1 MTVANHSEK
10 ITRLRVL
17 LAKKGISQKEL
28 AEMSGLETYQVSQ
41 ICSGKKTNITLT
53 TAKRIAYSLDVSL
66 DEAFG
71 DDMDETDN

>member
-1 MTVANHSEK
+1 MAVSNYSEK

-17 LAKKGISQKEL
+17 LAKKGITQKQL

-41 ICSGKKTNITLT
+41 VCSGKKTNIMLD
-53 TAKRIAYSLDVSL
+53 TAKRIAYSLDVTL

-71 DDMDETDN
+71 DDMDESDN